1 MELLGY
7 RVYECDLKLYK
18 SAADKEKNKGQPVIF
33 KKSIVSRHELDGM
46 PGCMIRTK
54 IINNDYQFETEFT
67 VPDSEE

>member
-1 MELLGY
+1 MIE
-7 RVYECDLKLYK
+7 
-18 SAADKEKNKGQPVIF
+18 PIF